1 MTATTAPEPQ
11 IAVRA
16 PSSAIARFIAQG
28 LHWPL
33 IIVALLAVPVV
44 AGGYLAWM
52 ATHDP
57 TFAIESDY
65 YRKAVAWDQTMA
77 QEQANAQLGWQ
88 TAVTATPQGQQVDVA
103 VQLHDKAGLSVA
115 DAKLHVDGFFLARS
129 KTTESADARIGA
141 DGRYHVLLNLPH
153 GGLHELRVRA
163 ERGQQIF
170 TATHRLDIAR

>member
-11 IAVRA
+11 IVVPASTGMA
-16 PSSAIARFIAQG
+16 ARFIARG
-28 LHWPL
+28 LHWPVF
-33 IIVALLAVPVV
+33 IVALLAVPVV

-77 QEQANAQLGWQ
+77 QEHANAALGWQ
-88 TAVTATPQGQQVDVA
+88 TAVTATPQGQQLDVA
-103 VQLHDKAGLSVA
+103 VQLRDTAAVGVA
-115 DAKLHVDGFFLARS
+115 DAKVHVEGFFLARS
-129 KTTESADARIGA
+129 KDAQEADAKLGS
-141 DGRYHVLLNLPH
+141 DGRYHALLNLPH

-170 TATHRLDIAR
+170 TATHRLDVAR